1 MKMGRSREEH
11 LAAWTAKT
19 RRVGFKR
26 RNWPVVR
33 RLAALCA
40 GLLLAGLAARLLGY
54 APALSAACWIA
65 AAVTAAVMLIW
76 FFDPHRFRTRP
87 PGTF

>member
-1 MKMGRSREEH
+1 MSGSRDEQ
-11 LAAWTAKT
+11 LAAWTAET

-54 APALSAACWIA
+54 APALAAICWVA
-65 AAVTAAVMLIW
+65 AAVTGAIMLIW
-76 FFDPHRFRTRP
+76 FFDRRRFRARP

>member
-1 MKMGRSREEH
+1 MSGPSKEQ

-19 RRVGFKR
+19 RQVRFER

-33 RLAALCA
+33 RLAALCT
-40 GLLLAGLAARLLGY
+40 GLLLAGLATRLLGY
-54 APALSAACWIA
+54 APALAAACWIA
-65 AAVTAAVMLIW
+65 AAVIGAVMLIW
-76 FFDPHRFRTRP
+76 FFDPRRFRARP

>member
-1 MKMGRSREEH
+1 MSGPSKEQ
-11 LAAWTAKT
+11 LAAWTAET
-19 RRVGFKR
+19 RRVEFER

-54 APALSAACWIA
+54 APALAAACWIA
-65 AAVTAAVMLIW
+65 AAVTGAVMLIW
-76 FFDPHRFRTRP
+76 FFDPRRFRARP
-87 PGTF
+87 PGTS

>member
-1 MKMGRSREEH
+1 MGRSRDEQ
-11 LAAWTAKT
+11 LAAWTAET

-33 RLAALCA
+33 LLAALCT

-54 APALSAACWIA
+54 APALAAACWIA
-65 AAVTAAVMLIW
+65 AAVTGAVMLIW
-76 FFDPHRFRTRP
+76 FFDPRRFRARP
-87 PGTF
+87 PGRS